1 VVRISECLG
10 DATKGERMPWET
22 RAGEPTVTD
31 RLVRSLLA
39 AQHPDL
45 AGLPIGDTTRGWDNT
60 VVRLGGHLALRLPRH
75 PAAEGLLDR
84 EVLWLPRLAA
94 RLRERSSPA
103 GYAATG
109 SARDVSLGAVPPLVQ
124 PALPTPV
131 RTGVPGPGFPY
142 RWAIVPWVDGT
153 PAVRLAASR
162 RDAYAPALAAVL
174 DALHQPAPD
183 EAPASGFRGVD
194 LATVEERFTRR
205 WRELVDQLTPDRRS
219 LLAARWAGALAAT
232 PHPGPRL
239 WLHGDPHPNNT
250 VVAEACASG
259 NGSGTPSGGQTG
271 IPSAAGGTPVLVDY
285 GDLCAGDPASD
296 LGAAL
301 LHFSPA
307 GARAFREAYDAR
319 RIPAWRPSVP
329 DREALWAR
337 ARGWSVYLALVVAAQ
352 SSGEALRPLGRAYL
366 EGRTAG

>member
-1 VVRISECLG
+1 MPEWSGET
-10 DATKGERMPWET
+10 TKGDRMPWEM
-22 RAGEPTVTD
+22 RAGEPTITD

-75 PAAEGLLDR
+75 AAAEGLLDR
-84 EVLWLPRLAA
+84 EVRWLPRLAA
-94 RLRERSSPA
+94 QLRDRPSPP
-103 GYAATG
+103 G
-109 SARDVSLGAVPPLVQ
+109 SARNVSPGAVP

-142 RWAIVPWVDGT
+142 RWAIVPWVDGI

-183 EAPASGFRGVD
+183 DAPASGFRGVD
-194 LATVEERFTRR
+194 LATIGERFTQR
-205 WRELVDQLTPDRRS
+205 WRELPDELTPDRRS
-219 LLAARWAGALAAT
+219 LLDARWAEALAAA

-239 WLHGDPHPNNT
+239 WLHGDPHPHNT
-250 VVAEACASG
+250 VVAVGGATG
-259 NGSGTPSGGQTG
+259 NGSGTPSRGQPG
-271 IPSAAGGTPVLVDY
+271 SPSGAGGTPVLVDY

-307 GARAFREAYDAR
+307 GARAFRAAYDAR
-319 RIPAWRPSVP
+319 RVAVRRPNVP

-352 SSGEALRPLGRAYL
+352 SAGEALRPLGRAYL